1 MPAFWTPIFQNHFQ
15 RFFQKPFDV
24 QVFHSP
30 DHYALKVATYDWG
43 LPGFRVYASLG
54 LADLVERSERE
65 TIGEI
70 ILCVDIAD
78 AEVQR
83 IFVHAL
89 FTILQHDVPLDARFA
104 IGFAGM
110 SPAFARR
117 HNRTALYVTR
127 SLKLDSRFDE
137 IKSDDDSARV
147 FQAFFLAPEEDEFL
161 ANQGSHEFEKRF
173 WPPFGEELY
182 DDELSALPETPEE
195 EAERTKKTQEKKKL
209 AMSSLSIRRP
219 LCV

>member
-1 MPAFWTPIFQNHFQ
+1 MSAYWTPIFQNHFQ

-24 QVFHSP
+24 QTFHST
-30 DHYALKVATYDWG
+30 DNYALKVATYDWG

-54 LADLVERSERE
+54 LADLLACHDSDV
-65 TIGEI
+65 IGEI
-70 ILCVDIAD
+70 ILCVDRAD

-89 FTILQHDVPLDARFA
+89 FTILQHNVPLDSRFA

-117 HNRTALYVTR
+117 HNRTALFVTR
-127 SLKLDSRFDE
+127 TLKLDSRFDKVE
-137 IKSDDDSARV
+137 GDEAGARV
-147 FQAFFLAPEEDEFL
+147 FQAFFLAPQEDEFL
-161 ANQGSHEFEKRF
+161 ANHSPHEFEQRF
-173 WPPFGEELY
+173 WPPFGEEMH
-182 DDELSALPETPEE
+182 DDELSALPESPEQQ
-195 EAERTKKTQEKKKL
+195 ANWMQKTHEKKMH
-209 AMSSLSIRRP
+209 AMRSLSIRRP